1 MGQVDFRDSV
11 GAMPP
16 ALPSRG
22 YGSVPARAGLC
33 DVPNFA
39 GAVRFHGATTGWR
52 TRSPGRGR
60 DGWPQSS
67 RAARPPS

>member
-33 DVPNFA
+33 DVPSFA
-39 GAVRFHGATTGWR
+39 GGGAFSWGDDR
-52 TRSPGRGR
+52 LENAL
-60 DGWPQSS
+60 S
-67 RAARPPS
+67 RAREGRLAAV